1 MRGDA
6 EAGYCEPSGKRIET
20 VELGARPGRRCAKV
34 CGPRN
39 ANREDDREVDVE
51 LTSTR
56 NGASA
61 RVEVIGDLDS
71 ETSASLETEVAS
83 LIAAG
88 VDDLEFDVAGVTFLS
103 SAGLTV
109 LIHAHGEVRRV
120 RVNRG
125 NRLVDRLIDLT
136 GLSML
141 YGDAV

>member
-1 MRGDA
+1 M
-6 EAGYCEPSGKRIET
+6 
-20 VELGARPGRRCAKV
+20 
-34 CGPRN
+34 
-39 ANREDDREVDVE
+39 E

-56 NGASA
+56 NGPSA

-71 ETSASLETEVAS
+71 ETSASLDTEVAS

-109 LIHAHGEVRRV
+109 LIHAHGEARRV
-120 RVNRG
+120 RVSRG

>member
-1 MRGDA
+1 M
-6 EAGYCEPSGKRIET
+6 
-20 VELGARPGRRCAKV
+20 
-34 CGPRN
+34 
-39 ANREDDREVDVE
+39 E